1 MVNIK
6 KKKIINKIKLTK
18 ITQLD
23 MKVVILAGGFGS
35 RIADHSVL
43 PKPMIP
49 VGKYPIIEHI
59 MRIYIQQGFR
69 KFIIPVGYKGEI
81 IKKFFK
87 KKNKI
92 FSGCEIQ
99 IVNTGLNSHTGTRL
113 EKIKHL
119 INEDNFMLTYGDGL
133 SNINLKRLIRF
144 HIKHKK
150 TVTVTAVHPP
160 ARFGELEINLNNVV
174 KSFEEK
180 PQLQSGWI
188 NGGFFVLKKNFFD
201 LIPKKNVM
209 IEREPLAL
217 ASKKKQ
223 FMAFKHE
230 NFWYCIDN
238 RRDHKIIEKIYR
250 KGNAPWLNLNK

>member
-6 KKKIINKIKLTK
+6 KKKIKLTK

-59 MRIYIQQGFR
+59 MRIYIQQGFK

-81 IKKFFK
+81 IEKFFK
-87 KKNKI
+87 KNKKI

-99 IVNTGLNSHTGTRL
+99 VIKTGLNSYTGERL
-113 EKIKHL
+113 KKIKHL
-119 INEDNFMLTYGDGL
+119 ITEENFMVTYGDGL
-133 SNINLKRLIRF
+133 SNIDLKKLIKF

-160 ARFGELEINLNNVV
+160 ARFGELELNSNNIV
-174 KSFEEK
+174 KSFTEK

-188 NGGFFVLKKNFFD
+188 NGGFFVFKKNFFN
-201 LIPKKNVM
+201 LIPSENVM
-209 IEREPLAL
+209 LERKPLAL
-217 ASKKKQ
+217 ASRKKQ

-230 NFWYCIDN
+230 SFWYCIDN
-238 RRDHKIIEKIYR
+238 RRDHEIIQKIYR

>member
-1 MVNIK
+1 
-6 KKKIINKIKLTK
+6 
-18 ITQLD
+18 

-133 SNINLKRLIRF
+133 SNIDLKKLIRF
-144 HIKHKK
+144 HIKHNK

-188 NGGFFVLKKNFFD
+188 NGGFFALNSKIFNYIENDKTLFEKEPMTNLYKDKMLK
-201 LIPKKNVM
+201 
-209 IEREPLAL
+209 AY
-217 ASKKKQ
+217 
-223 FMAFKHE
+223 KHE
-230 NFWYCIDN
+230 GFWMCMDTLRDKIDL
-238 RRDHKIIEKIYR
+238 EKILID
-250 KGNAPWLNLNK
+250 KGEIWKN